1 MLVFTAVFHQQGDP
15 RFVLAHFFQLAV
27 FQRLAQPAQLTG
39 GLGQVHVNRVQLA
52 DGRQGLRLVGGH
64 QRPGG
69 HRGAADAAA
78 DGGFQGGV
86 VQVGAGAAQR
96 RPGRRHLG
104 FVFAQR
110 RFRLVIL
117 LLAHR
122 FHIQQL
128 LEALGAQPGGFQ
140 GRLGARQL
148 GPGALH
154 VRLVEAVVD
163 AVERLAFFHQLAFLE
178 QPLLDDAV
186 DLRTHLGHLVRG
198 SAPGQLAGDGER
210 LRFNGNKTGFRRR
223 PVAARLVVAAA
234 GRQGETEK

>member
-1 MLVFTAVFHQQGDP
+1 M
-15 RFVLAHFFQLAV
+15 
-27 FQRLAQPAQLTG
+27 
-39 GLGQVHVNRVQLA
+39 
-52 DGRQGLRLVGGH
+52 RLVGGH

-69 HRGAADAAA
+69 HRGTADAAA
-78 DGGFQGGV
+78 DRCFQGGV

-96 RPGRRHLG
+96 RPGRGHLG
-104 FVFAQR
+104 LVFAQR

-128 LEALGAQPGGFQ
+128 LEPLGAQPGGLQ

-163 AVERLAFFHQLAFLE
+163 AVERRAFFHQLAFLE
-178 QPLLDDAV
+178 QPLFDDAV
-186 DLRTHLGHLVRG
+186 DLRAHLGHLVRG
-198 SAPGQLAGDGER
+198 GAAGQLAGDGER
-210 LRFNGNKTGFRRR
+210 LRFNGDKAGFRRR
-223 PVAARLVVAAA
+223 LFATRLVVATA
-234 GRQGETEK
+234 GREGETEK